1 MAYLKEINEGLVYES
16 EQAKASIQRN
26 NQHHEERLQQ
36 FRSGYESK
44 LAEYD
49 ESSSEIRIKN
59 MELSDLV
66 DDQKEQIDQLTA
78 LKEDIRNRW
87 EQTHEN
93 YQRSLQQKNEL
104 ENEKDELTEK
114 LQKATEQLVESR
126 FHANDLE
133 NAIN

>member
-1 MAYLKEINEGLVYES
+1 
-16 EQAKASIQRN
+16 
-26 NQHHEERLQQ
+26 
-36 FRSGYESK
+36 
-44 LAEYD
+44 
-49 ESSSEIRIKN
+49 